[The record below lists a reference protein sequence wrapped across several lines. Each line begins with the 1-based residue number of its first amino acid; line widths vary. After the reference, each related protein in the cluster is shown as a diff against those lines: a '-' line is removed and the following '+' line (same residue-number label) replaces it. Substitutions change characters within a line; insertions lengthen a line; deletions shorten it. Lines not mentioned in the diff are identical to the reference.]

1 MSEQPSFDGPYVLI
15 RPLSVAAG
23 SEVHVARP
31 LGRADAPDV
40 ALKLMPL
47 GGSGSAEA
55 QFLRE
60 TAALAPLRH
69 PAIVR
74 IVDAGVGLWRGRR
87 HGWIAT
93 DWIAP
98 GSLADWVSPD
108 RPLPL
113 STALGFG
120 AAIAEGLG
128 HAHRQGVIHR
138 DLKPA
143 NVLVDVEAGRVA
155 IADFGCARLVQAERS
170 RSGLLVGSPA
180 YMAPE
185 QVLGGDTGPATDWY
199 AFGVRM
205 YELLTGQL
213 PFTETAWPALLR
225 QIVRDA
231 PPPPSTWRPEL
242 PGELDAF
249 LALAMAKHPS
259 ERCVDATAIAAMFR
273 QVSAHYPS

>member
-1 MSEQPSFDGPYVLI
+1 MSDPAHFDGPYALI
-15 RPLSVAAG
+15 RPLSIAAG
-23 SEVHVARP
+23 SEVHVAQP
-31 LGRADAPDV
+31 LGRGDAPAV

-47 GGSGSAEA
+47 GGSGSAES
-55 QFLRE
+55 QFMRE
-60 TAALAPLRH
+60 TSALAALRH

-98 GSLADWVSPD
+98 GSLAERVLPD
-108 RPLPL
+108 RLLPL
-113 STALGFG
+113 ATALGFG

-143 NVLVDVEAGRVA
+143 NVLADVDAHRIA

-199 AFGVRM
+199 AYGVLM
-205 YELLTGQL
+205 HELLTGRL
-213 PFTETAWPALLR
+213 PFVETGWPALLR
-225 QIVRDA
+225 QIVRDT
-231 PPPPSTWRPEL
+231 PPPPSTWRPDLPSEVDEL
-242 PGELDAF
+242 
-249 LALAMAKHPS
+249 LAVAMAKDPTR
-259 ERCVDATAIAAMFR
+259 RCLDATGIAAMFR
-273 QVSAHYPS
+273 QMSANYMS